1 MHLRNARGGLTP
13 LATSFMLSSTLA
25 DFIAAHGNDPQDG
38 SLGPEPVY
46 QVLPPNAYSKVIAGQ
61 DDFSLNAKVGDTPP
75 TMVHQEYGDLNMF
88 QPYEQGQFDP
98 SYDNKFQ
105 ELVHELANRMADEY
119 EFLCPAFEESH
130 ELLRRFLTA
139 DGQAQGF
146 YDKVCDCKMIQELAS
161 KDLSKIFDDKASEK
175 HWSKTPQFWDMW
187 CNAKDK
193 NENPKRTGHEEYIGG
208 KSYYDIG
215 EFTSKEVNQVLSPWF
230 SFAAEAAHGQIYSRE
245 IYGKRNKNRG
255 NFQPTV
261 WPNGFGYG
269 GLQHTYDR
277 LFRDKGYAVDQK
289 NIRPSFKDA
298 DRTDNMDT
306 TEFLVGFICM
316 QAHHAFELCVAA
328 DMRTT
333 FPEYVEHFK
342 HSKLPSADFGQEGEL
357 SATQIIRQKIAKLG
371 EYTEGTLE
379 HAHYT
384 LLLEYDLR
392 FRIMMFALPRMHGWP
407 DEDALERDGVEG
419 FCKIQHAGNAGK
431 FNSMRATGAI
441 VDRAHPNCNC
451 GRMSRFGFMTSF
463 FWRASGKS
471 HQELMQNP
479 SNDFQVGQ
487 VDYQQWILK
496 DQQLIPWRVK
506 GILRNL
512 DMNFRELGGHIHKY
526 QLTAGITQSQ
536 FPRHKCRLR
545 IMNEMLSR
553 TLELK
558 VSPNLWEMGIVQKQS
573 RNVMMIPFTVKV
585 QVSPKPVPP
594 GFAKPGPLPP
604 LDTAKPAQDDF
615 SPNPAEQPAED
626 DWGEAGHP
634 DPAIPAPG
642 PPEEGEELVL
652 EPAPVEPVFEERQ
665 AIAFFPVHGDEA
677 GMSFTTT
684 YQNAKGKT
692 KQTEYNPSESPYESQ
707 CAVIIA
713 GEPVVHRKLD
723 FTAEVDE
730 FTTFMKSH
738 ASGWKE
744 KDVRRFITL
753 RYYQLRDQ
761 LRQSWRFLVNH
772 PLTRQ
777 ANNHDE
783 IDKFHREQVQ
793 TGLYAQ
799 EQYYKRLPTR
809 IAAPNPYQTR
819 MLPPSAKVFILAR
832 SSTEQ
837 LPKYCWFGTL
847 ERFDNMKSEMETDV
861 VSRLNDQTTP
871 EARKIYEQNSI
882 NTYLP
887 LMGTDVAP
895 TQKAAEIPKDFD
907 ELLQWTFVDETNV
920 EKGIFI
926 PKEAADQVRL
936 THWADFGQYNE
947 ESASKEEQIR
957 RAYSVLR
964 TGACARFR
972 YSKDRAGE
980 KVIAL
985 DADGNR
991 IVDIVDSRTDL
1002 DFYKRNYQFRLKA
1015 HLVPHNEETAQT
1027 VTLDQQAALN
1037 QTKGKMA
1044 SINRPSIANKGTGG
1058 FEQARSMKGLAQDL
1072 INEREARPILGR
1084 GKGQGQSQEFDSEA
1098 HQIQEDMMEER
1109 RIAQQQA
1116 EARFTLAKLK
1126 RDPQAPHVKSYLE
1139 RFGYVAGRDDTAVP
1153 CPRHYHLCETRDKK
1167 QAIRPHWLGECVK
1180 DNCFT
1185 NFEIHAK
1192 RLPEGL
1198 LCKCCTGECDICAT
1212 NATIC
1217 NTEGELKWKMWRAH
1231 CWAVCSPPTQDGN
1244 PHDELKELEEMKA
1257 GRIEFTPRLFSRYRF
1272 DVNHDPRAEKNGV
1285 KHEFW
1290 CATLKE
1296 YETCLMNYHRSLQGH
1311 LHKKRQIFDK
1321 IDELPQPGLPKEKKQ
1336 KTASPRTDTSQ
1347 DRLSSTAKR
1356 AADFG
1361 QSGPQQ
1367 KAQRSGGLSSLLV
1380 RTQDE
1385 IIAQYQDWENQVRDE
1400 RYAPA
1405 EWDGA
1410 SMTSSRDMSHKSEEW
1425 IREETNGWRQKPRHA
1440 NDTGTI
1446 LWRNPETDENE
1457 TWFWFPRARHRDGGW
1472 WVNLAEV
1479 HKLDPMLT
1487 AERSP
1492 DFPGRDGPGRGHRPR
1507 QAKNKGGKGGSIP
1520 PPPPSIQRQYGRIL
1534 GRDIRNP
1541 GEWIRDHEQRGNL
1554 EAVKALGR
1562 VMNDP
1567 TAPQRQPGFMPDV
1580 VEDPGYPEAQPA
1592 DFRPRWQ
1599 REHGYDRRDRQQ
1611 DSWSSP
1617 RASPRVVYDTS
1628 WNTVSQTTNNDDW
1641 QGYRNPP
1648 DWWSEERRTEWQDRQ
1663 FTRNDNRW
1671 NDWQDYTGYRY
1682 DEAHQDWVRDW
1693 DRNQSR
1699 RNYDQRRSDRSY

>member
-1 MHLRNARGGLTP
+1 M
-13 LATSFMLSSTLA
+13 
-25 DFIAAHGNDPQDG
+25 
-38 SLGPEPVY
+38 GPEPVY

-61 DDFSLNAKVGDTPP
+61 DDFSQNAKVGDQPP

-88 QPYEQGQFDP
+88 QPYEQGQYNP

-146 YDKVCDCKMIQELAS
+146 YNKVCDCQMIQELVS
-161 KDLSKIFDDKASEK
+161 KDLSKIFDDEATEK
-175 HWSKTPQFWDMW
+175 HWTQSPQLWDMW
-187 CNAKDK
+187 CNTKDK
-193 NENPKRTGHEEYIGG
+193 KENPNRTGREEYLGG

-261 WPNGFGYG
+261 WSNGFGYG

-306 TEFLVGFICM
+306 TEFLIGFICM
-316 QAHHAFELCVAA
+316 QAHHAFELCMAA
-328 DMRTT
+328 DMRNT
-333 FPEYVEHFK
+333 FPSYVEHFK
-342 HSKLPSADFGQEGEL
+342 HSKLPSADFGQEEEQ
-357 SATQIIRQKIAKLG
+357 SATQIILQKIAKLG
-371 EYTEGTLE
+371 EYTEGTVE

-392 FRIMMFALPRMHGWP
+392 FRIMLFALPRVHGYP
-407 DEDALERDGVEG
+407 DDESLERDGVQK
-419 FCKIQHAGNAGK
+419 FYKIQHAGNAGK
-431 FNSMRATGAI
+431 FNYMRAPNAI
-441 VDRAHPNCNC
+441 VDQAHPKCNC

-463 FWRASGKS
+463 FWRSSGKS

-479 SNDFQVGQ
+479 GNDFQVCQ

-496 DQQLIPWRVK
+496 DDKLIPWRVK

-512 DMNFRELGGHIHKY
+512 DLNFRELGGYIHTF
-526 QLTAGITQSQ
+526 QQTAGITQSQ

-545 IMNEMLSR
+545 IMNAMLDR
-553 TLELK
+553 HLELK
-558 VSPNLWEMGIVQKQS
+558 ESPNLWEMGIVQKQS
-573 RNVMMIPFTVKV
+573 RNVMIIPFTVKV
-585 QVSPKPVPP
+585 QVPPKPVPP
-594 GFAKPGPLPP
+594 GFAKPGPLPA
-604 LDTAKPAQDDF
+604 LDTSKPAQDDF
-615 SPNPAEQPAED
+615 SPNPASQRPAED
-626 DWGEAGHP
+626 DWGDAGHP
-634 DPAIPAPG
+634 DPANPAPDS
-642 PPEEGEELVL
+642 PEEGEELVI
-652 EPAPVEPVFEERQ
+652 EQAPEEPVFEERQ
-665 AIAFFPVHGDEA
+665 AFAFFPVHGDEA

-692 KQTEYNPSESPYESQ
+692 KQTEYNPSETPYESQ
-707 CAVIIA
+707 CAVIVA

-730 FTTFMKSH
+730 FTTYMKSH

-744 KDVRRFITL
+744 KDVKRFITL

-761 LRQSWRFLVNH
+761 LRQSWRFVVNH

-799 EQYYKRLPTR
+799 QRHYQRLPTR
-809 IAAPNPYQTR
+809 ITNPNPYQTR
-819 MLPPSAKVFILAR
+819 MLPPTASVFVLAR

-837 LPKYCWFGTL
+837 LPRYCWFGNL
-847 ERFDNMKSEMETDV
+847 ERFQNMKSEMDAEV
-861 VSRLNDQTTP
+861 EKRINDQSTS
-871 EARKIYEQNSI
+871 EDRKIYEQNAI
-882 NTYLP
+882 NTYLQ

-920 EKGIFI
+920 QKGIFI
-926 PKEAADQVRL
+926 PQEAADQVRL

-947 ESASKEEQIR
+947 ESASKEDQIR
-957 RAYSVLR
+957 RAYAVLR

-980 KVIAL
+980 KVLAL

-1002 DFYKRNYQFRLKA
+1002 DFYQRNYQFRLKA

-1027 VTLDQQAALN
+1027 VTLDQKAALN
-1037 QTKGKMA
+1037 QTKGKLA
-1044 SINRPSIANKGTGG
+1044 SINRPSIAKFGTDAFMKAG
-1058 FEQARSMKGLAQDL
+1058 SMKGLAQDL
-1072 INEREARPILGR
+1072 IDDREARPILGR
-1084 GKGQGQSQEFDSEA
+1084 GKGQGQSPEFDSEA
-1098 HQIQEDMMEER
+1098 NEIQEDMHEER
-1109 RIAQQQA
+1109 RIAQQKA
-1116 EARFTLAKLK
+1116 DAKYTLAKLE
-1126 RDPQAPHVKSYLE
+1126 RDSQEPHVKSYLE
-1139 RFGYVAGRDDTAVP
+1139 RFGYISGRDDTAVP

-1167 QAIRPHWLGECVK
+1167 QAIRPHWIGECVK
-1180 DNCFT
+1180 DAAFT
-1185 NFEIHAK
+1185 RWEIHEK
-1192 RLPEGL
+1192 RLAEGL

-1217 NTEGELKWKMWRAH
+1217 NTKGELEWKKWRAH
-1231 CWAVCSPPTQDGN
+1231 CWAVCEPPTDN
-1244 PHDELKELEEMKA
+1244 PPDELKELEEMRA
-1257 GRIEFTPRLFSRYRF
+1257 GRVEFTPRLFSRYRF
-1272 DVNHDPRAEKNGV
+1272 DVNHDPRSEKNGV

-1290 CATLKE
+1290 CATFQE

-1311 LHKKRQIFDK
+1311 LRQKRQIFDK
-1321 IDELPQPGLPKEKKQ
+1321 IDALPQPGLPKEKKQ
-1336 KTASPRTDTSQ
+1336 KTDLPQKITDTLQRGKTPEPSVP
-1347 DRLSSTAKR
+1347 SAKR

-1367 KAQRSGGLSSLLV
+1367 KAQRPLN
-1380 RTQDE
+1380 QDE
-1385 IIAQYQDWENQVRDE
+1385 IIAQYQDWENQIRDE
-1400 RYAPA
+1400 RYVSK

-1410 SMTSSRDMSHKSEEW
+1410 SLTSSRDMSHKSEEW
-1425 IREETNGWRQKPRHA
+1425 HREETGGWRMKPRHG

-1446 LWRNPETDENE
+1446 LWRNPETGENE
-1457 TWFWFPRARHRDGGW
+1457 TWFWFPRARHRDTGW
-1472 WVNLAEV
+1472 WVNIKEAY
-1479 HKLDPMLT
+1479 KLDPMLI
-1487 AERSP
+1487 AER
-1492 DFPGRDGPGRGHRPR
+1492 DGPGRDGPGRGPRPR
-1507 QAKNKGGKGGSIP
+1507 QAKNKGGKGASIP
-1520 PPPPSIQRQYGRIL
+1520 PPPPSIQKQYGRIL
-1534 GRDIRNP
+1534 GRDIRTP
-1541 GEWIRDHEQRGNL
+1541 GELIRDHERRGNV
-1554 EAVKALGR
+1554 AA
-1562 VMNDP
+1562 N
-1567 TAPQRQPGFMPDV
+1567 
-1580 VEDPGYPEAQPA
+1580 PGYSEAQPA
-1592 DFRPRWQ
+1592 DSRPRWQ
-1599 REHGYDRRDRQQ
+1599 REYGYDTYGNRQQ
-1611 DSWSSP
+1611 KGAP
-1617 RASPRVVYDTS
+1617 QRVVYDTS

-1641 QGYRNPP
+1641 QGYTNPP
-1648 DWWSEERRTEWQDRQ
+1648 DWWSDDRRTEWQDRQ

-1671 NDWQDYTGYRY
+1671 NEWQDTTGYQY
-1682 DEAHQDWVRDW
+1682 DQYDHQDWVRRPQDRTNW
-1693 DRNQSR
+1693 DQNQSR
-1699 RNYDQRRSDRSY
+1699 QHYDQRRSDRSY